1 MIRKRR
7 NRTLSRLRVRKK
19 DKQFLKQFDYP
30 EGVRFLPLTR
40 QECLTTERP
49 CPFVSCRYH
58 LYLDVTEKGS
68 LKLNYPDQEPWE
80 ISESCALDVAD
91 AGDHTLEEV
100 GQLLQV
106 TRERV
111 RQIEKGSKEKLEEDP
126 DVLRLQEEAA

>member
-1 MIRKRR
+1 VYERR
-7 NRTLSRLRVRKK
+7 NKTISCRRVRKK

-40 QECLTTERP
+40 QECVNGLRP
-49 CPFVSCRYH
+49 CPFVTCRYH

-68 LKLNYPDQEPWE
+68 LKLNYPDREPWE

-100 GQLLQV
+100 GVLLQL

-111 RQIEKGSKEKLEEDP
+111 RQIEAASKEKLEDDP
-126 DVLRLQEEAA
+126 GMLRLREEAA